1 MLTIT
6 EIRMIVGAL
15 EGEALEYGYE
25 ITGERAE
32 LIAKLRAMRDEREA
46 EIRRYGGDLSY
57 FGR

>member
-6 EIRMIVGAL
+6 EVRMIIGAL
-15 EGEALEYGYE
+15 EAEAMEYGTE
-25 ITGERAE
+25 ITGARAE
-32 LIAKLRAMRDEREA
+32 LIAKLRAVRDECER